1 MKKYFRK
8 VENREKVVF
17 FCILLFSTSIVILP
31 LFIVVLNSFK
41 PYPEIA
47 ENIMA
52 LPKQFTFENY
62 SEAWRRLNFAV
73 VFKNTLIIAIF
84 SNIGSIV
91 FSSMLGYWI
100 VRHPGRFTKA
110 AYFMIIA
117 GMSVPFQGI
126 MITFAKVVGVL
137 NLNNHLY
144 GAIIS
149 NWVFSMPM
157 SMFLSA
163 GAVKSVPFE
172 IEESA
177 RIDGCGTL
185 RTFWQIVFPLIKG
198 TIFTVASLNVI
209 TYWNDYLMTQFLLTK
224 KSMRTIQIAMQALF
238 NEAFF
243 AWDVALAAISLSVLP
258 LFIFFVIS
266 QKQVLTGVTSGAVK
280 G

>member
-1 MKKYFRK
+1 MKRS
-8 VENREKVVF
+8 EKLRIAVSLAILTVSVAVV
-17 FCILLFSTSIVILP
+17 IIP
-31 LFIVVLNSFK
+31 LALTVLNSFK
-41 PYPEIA
+41 PYSEIA
-47 ENIMA
+47 ANIMA
-52 LPKQFTFENY
+52 LPKVFTIENY
-62 SEAWRRLNFAV
+62 VEAWERLNFPV

-84 SNIGSIV
+84 SNLGSIV
-91 FSSMLGYWI
+91 FASMLGYWI
-100 VRHPGRFTKA
+100 VRHPGKGTRLI
-110 AYFMIIA
+110 YLVIIA

-126 MITFAKVVGVL
+126 MITFAKVVGFL
-137 NLNNHLY
+137 HLNNHLY

-163 GAVKSVPFE
+163 GAVKSVPLE

-177 RIDGCGTL
+177 RIDGCDPLKTYWL
-185 RTFWQIVFPLIKG
+185 VVFPLIKG

-224 KSMRTIQIAMQALF
+224 KGMRTIQIAMQSLF

-243 AWDVALAAISLSVLP
+243 AWDVALAAISLSILP
-258 LFIFFVIS
+258 LFIFFIFS
-266 QKQVLTGVTSGAVK
+266 QKQVLDGVAAGAVK

>member
-1 MKKYFRK
+1 
-8 VENREKVVF
+8 VF
-17 FCILLFSTSIVILP
+17 FFILLISASIVILP

-62 SEAWRRLNFAV
+62 SDAWRRLNFAV
-73 VFKNTLIIAIF
+73 VFKNTLVIAVF

-91 FSSMLGYWI
+91 FASMLGYWI
-100 VRHPGRFTKA
+100 VRHPGRFTKFT
-110 AYFMIIA
+110 YFMIIA

-126 MITFAKVVGVL
+126 MITFARVVGIL

-149 NWVFSMPM
+149 NWVFTMPM
-157 SMFLSA
+157 SMFLTA

-177 RIDGCGTL
+177 RIDGCGVL
-185 RTFWQIVFPLIKG
+185 RTFWKIVFPLIKG
-198 TIFTVASLNVI
+198 TIFTIASLNVI

-243 AWDVALAAISLSVLP
+243 AWDVALAAISLSILP
-258 LFIFFVIS
+258 LFIFFIFS